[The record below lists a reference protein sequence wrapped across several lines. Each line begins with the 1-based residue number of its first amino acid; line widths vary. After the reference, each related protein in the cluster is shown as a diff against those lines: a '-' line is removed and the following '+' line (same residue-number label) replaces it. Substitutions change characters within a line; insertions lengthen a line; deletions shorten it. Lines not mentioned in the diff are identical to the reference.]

1 MCLLGPLNVFPFH
14 KQNRYLY
21 TSTKAL
27 WGLLIDEICSP
38 NSETPFQNGCLKT
51 HEQNFNQSVIIKIT
65 QQNSKWPTKNS

>member
-27 WGLLIDEICSP
+27 WGLLIDEIRSP
-38 NSETPFQNGCLKT
+38 NSETPFQNSC
-51 HEQNFNQSVIIKIT
+51 
-65 QQNSKWPTKNS
+65 